1 MKVKTRERE
10 VYGVAISRIEDFRCY
25 GTTVYCG
32 TDGRCWYASEEF
44 SSERVVGGWGTVE
57 VIGGF
62 ELRRLHSDQILDL
75 APG

>member
-1 MKVKTRERE
+1 MVSPLAE
-10 VYGVAISRIEDFRCY
+10 SRIFGVMERRFIVARMA
-25 GTTVYCG
+25 
-32 TDGRCWYASEEF
+32 RCWYASEEF

-62 ELRRLHSDQILDL
+62 ELRRLHSDQILDP